1 MVEKLEEFL
10 GVIDELSLEELNTLS
25 QIINVL
31 TEKKLSKLVAEYNL
45 NKTENKN

>member
-1 MVEKLEEFL
+1 MEEKLEAFL

-25 QIINVL
+25 RIINVL
-31 TEKKLSKLVAEYNL
+31 TEKKLVSLVQEYNI